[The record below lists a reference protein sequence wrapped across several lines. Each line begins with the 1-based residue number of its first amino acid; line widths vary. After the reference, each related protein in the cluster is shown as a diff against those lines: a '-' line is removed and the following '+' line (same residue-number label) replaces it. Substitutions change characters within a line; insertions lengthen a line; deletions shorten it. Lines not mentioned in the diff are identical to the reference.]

1 MSAEPTPPESAAR
14 LRTRQAI
21 LDAAITT
28 LAADPA
34 ASLGDIAT
42 AAAVGRT
49 TLHRY
54 FAERQDLLDAVTVEV
69 ATRLA
74 DAERR
79 ARLSEGTGREALSR
93 LAREYFDLGDALS
106 VMFGS
111 QVDVD
116 AAFEDLS
123 AADSCTSRDA
133 IERGRSDGSLD
144 PDLPAS
150 WIESML
156 WSALYAGWSYTNDT
170 GGSRHESLRLVVRS
184 LDGAVA
190 SRG

>member
-1 MSAEPTPPESAAR
+1 MSAEPTAPPESAAR

-28 LAADPA
+28 LAGDPA
-34 ASLGDIAT
+34 ASLGDIAS

-54 FAERQDLLDAVTVEV
+54 FAERQDLLEAVTVEV

-74 DAERR
+74 DAEQR
-79 ARLSEGTGREALSR
+79 ARLGEGTGREALSR
-93 LAREYFDLGDALS
+93 LVREYFDLGDALS

-116 AAFEDLS
+116 AAYDRLAPDACS
-123 AADSCTSRDA
+123 SREA
-133 IERGRSDGSLD
+133 IERGHRDGSLD
-144 PDLPAS
+144 PELPPD
-150 WIESML
+150 WIESVL
-156 WSALYAGWSYTNDT
+156 WAALYAGWAYTNET

-184 LDGAVA
+184 MEGAVTN
-190 SRG
+190 RG